1 MGLQIPWVYYI
12 GNHFLNA
19 GTNGGIMAPCSYS
32 VAVTYAA
39 QDWMGCLSV
48 V

>member
-1 MGLQIPWVYYI
+1 MSLQIPWVYYI
-12 GNHFLNA
+12 GNHFV
-19 GTNGGIMAPCSYS
+19 NGITAPCSYS

-39 QDWMGCLSV
+39 QDWMGCLDV